1 VSSTEFGQGTNTVL
15 CQIAAET
22 LGIPYEYVTIA
33 QADTTIVPNSGP
45 TVASRTAMIVG
56 NLVRSAAI
64 GLRQTLQSDG
74 TLTASYTAEE
84 FVIACRKHVAKKG
97 ILRSLAR
104 YSSPEGIYWDD
115 VRYKGE
121 AYAAYAWAVYVAEVS
136 VDLTT
141 YSVKVEDFVAL
152 QEIGKVLHPVLAK
165 GQILGGVAQAIGL
178 ALYEKVLWRDG
189 QMLNGQMTNY
199 IMPASCDLP
208 PIRVI
213 FEEIGNPNGAYGA
226 KGIGELP
233 MDGPAPAIVN
243 AVVDAL
249 GIAFDSVPLLP
260 EDILEAVTSHAMA
273 KTNSVPAGS
282 LS

>member
-1 VSSTEFGQGTNTVL
+1 
-15 CQIAAET
+15 
-22 LGIPYEYVTIA
+22 
-33 QADTTIVPNSGP
+33 
-45 TVASRTAMIVG
+45 MIVG
-56 NLVRSAAI
+56 DLVRSAAI

-74 TLTASYTAEE
+74 TLTAIYTAEE
-84 FVIACRKHVAKKG
+84 FIDACRKHVAKNG
-97 ILRSLAR
+97 LLRSFAR
-104 YSSPEGIYWDD
+104 YRSPEGIYWDD

-136 VDLTT
+136 IDLTT

-165 GQILGGVAQAIGL
+165 GQIIGGVAQAIGL
-178 ALYEKVLWRDG
+178 ALYENVLWQDG
-189 QMLNGQMTNY
+189 RMLNGQMTNY

-208 PIRVI
+208 LIRVI
-213 FEEIGNPNGAYGA
+213 FEEIGNPHGAYGA

-249 GIAFDSVPLLP
+249 GIDFDSVPLLP
-260 EDILEAVTSHAMA
+260 EEILAVINSHSIPRAD
-273 KTNSVPAGS
+273 SVPAES
-282 LS
+282 SS